1 MCAALLMVGN
11 GDGRKY
17 EAGYRKLATVAPP
30 HLSLDSSLTL
40 SPLYLLPHLLFAF
53 THLCF
58 ILLIQWFY
66 EGRKETGKRWG
77 EKHAWHLWQHMPI
90 TKLASHAASW
100 TSFILFCFWLVFW
113 IDIIK
118 HSRDRGQ
125 RGTCSGS
132 CTKRS
137 NSISSP
143 EATGWLQLNCF
154 GNGPTDGRGYN
165 CRVPL
170 WSVSFP
176 GYGARVATLR
186 LMYTAWF

>member
-1 MCAALLMVGN
+1 MNVCWKKIWSWLQKVSPLLPLLTCPWTAVWLSPRCTFCLTFFLLLLIFALSSSFSGSMKA
-11 GDGRKY
+11 GRKQ
-17 EAGYRKLATVAPP
+17 ERGEV
-30 HLSLDSSLTL
+30 
-40 SPLYLLPHLLFAF
+40 
-53 THLCF
+53 
-58 ILLIQWFY
+58 
-66 EGRKETGKRWG
+66 

-100 TSFILFCFWLVFW
+100 KGFILFCFWLIFW
-113 IDIIK
+113 VDIIK

-154 GNGPTDGRGYN
+154 GSGPTDGRGYN
-165 CRVPL
+165 CRVLL